1 MATTVTR
8 PPVSPEDLLA
18 MPDGERYEVVDGQLV
33 ERPMGADS
41 SRIGGRLYRRLD
53 AFCEEHRLGRAW
65 PADCGYQCF
74 PDAPGLV
81 RRPDVSFIRLGRLP
95 GERVPA
101 GPIRIAPDLAAEV
114 LSPDD
119 LDYETDQKIE
129 QYLAAGVPLVW
140 VLNPESRTILIYRAD
155 GTIHGL
161 RVQDELS
168 GEDVI
173 PGFRCRVG
181 ELFADPLA
189 PRPAEGGGAEGVGP
203 SP

>member
-1 MATTVTR
+1 MASIGTKSPVT
-8 PPVSPEDLLA
+8 PDKLLS
-18 MPDGERYEVVDGQLV
+18 MPDYKHSGFVDGQLV
-33 ERPMGADS
+33 NRSLGANS

-53 AFCEEHRLGRAW
+53 SFCEEHRLGRAW

-81 RRPDVSFIRLGRLP
+81 WRPDVSFIRMGRLP

-101 GPIRIAPDLAAEV
+101 GHIRIAPDLAAEV
-114 LSPDD
+114 LSPND

-181 ELFADPLA
+181 EIFADPLA